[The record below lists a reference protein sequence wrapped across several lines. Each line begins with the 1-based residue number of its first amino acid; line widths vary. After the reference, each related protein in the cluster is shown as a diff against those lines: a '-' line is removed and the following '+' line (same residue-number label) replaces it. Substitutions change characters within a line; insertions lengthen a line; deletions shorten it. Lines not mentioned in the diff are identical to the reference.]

1 MNNEYQFVTNTVEE
15 TISLASQLTK
25 YLTAG
30 DTIGLIG
37 EMGAGK
43 THFTK
48 GIAQGLQIESII
60 NSPTFILIKE
70 YDGKIPLYHMDL
82 QRLEQEENLGFDEY
96 FYGEGITIVEWAD
109 KIPNI
114 LPEEILLIY
123 FTKITDNKRLLR
135 FVPYGTH
142 YLKLCE
148 EFKEH
153 VHISN

>member
-1 MNNEYQFVTNTVEE
+1 MNNEYQFITNTVEE

-25 YLTAG
+25 YLKTG

-70 YDGKIPLYHMDL
+70 YEGKIPLYHMDL

-96 FYGEGITIVEWAD
+96 FYGDGITIVEWAD

-114 LPEEILLIY
+114 LPEEVLLIY
-123 FTKITDNKRLLR
+123 FTKITENKRLLR
-135 FVPYGTH
+135 FVPHGTH

-148 EFKEH
+148 ELKEH